1 MWRSW
6 RRSFVP
12 LDWVSM
18 SYRSGIAAVLGK
30 TNVGKS
36 TFINAAVGRKM
47 LIVSDRPQTT
57 RNRIRCVYTSDDGQV
72 VFVDTPGLHRPVN
85 QLSSHIL
92 KEAYRALAGVDV
104 LVYMV
109 EPWGAVDPYDEE
121 VMGRLR
127 GLPCAKLLLVN
138 KVDAA
143 RGNAV
148 PETLLAYDALQV
160 FDELIPI
167 SCARGTGIQE
177 TLALIM
183 ERLPEG
189 EALFPDGALTDR
201 PLEFLAAEIVREKI
215 YQLTYQEIPYS
226 VAVLVEHI
234 EEREDKPL
242 IEVHAV
248 VYVARD
254 SQKGIV
260 IGSGGDKLKEIGR
273 RARMDLEAM
282 LGRQVFLRLNVK
294 VRPEW
299 TQNPEDVAR
308 LTGP

>member
-1 MWRSW
+1 
-6 RRSFVP
+6 
-12 LDWVSM
+12 M

-57 RNRIRCVYTSDDGQV
+57 RNRIRCVYTSEAGQV

-85 QLSSHIL
+85 QLSARIV

-109 EPWGAVDPYDEE
+109 EPWGEVDPYDAE

-127 GLPCAKLLLVN
+127 QLPCAKLLLVN

-143 RGNAV
+143 RSNAV
-148 PETLLAYDALQV
+148 PETLLAYDALGI
-160 FDELIPI
+160 FEELVPV
-167 SCARGTGIQE
+167 SCARGRNVQE
-177 TLALIM
+177 ALALIL

-189 EALFPDGALTDR
+189 EPLFPDGAFTDR
-201 PLEFLAAEIVREKI
+201 PLEFLAAEFVREKI

-226 VAVLVEHI
+226 VAVMVERI
-234 EEREDKPL
+234 DEREDKPL
-242 IEVHAV
+242 VEIHAV

-260 IGSGGDKLKEIGR
+260 IGSGGHKLKEIGR
-273 RARMDLEAM
+273 RARLDLEAM
-282 LGRQVFLRLNVK
+282 LGRQVYLRLDVK

-299 TQNPEDVAR
+299 TQNSADLAR